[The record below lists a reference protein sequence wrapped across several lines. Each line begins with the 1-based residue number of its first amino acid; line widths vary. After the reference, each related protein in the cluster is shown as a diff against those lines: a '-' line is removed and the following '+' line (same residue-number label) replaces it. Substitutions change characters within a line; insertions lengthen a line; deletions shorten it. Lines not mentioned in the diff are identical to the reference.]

1 LSNVAI
7 LVALSAMSPVLVC
20 LSDSINYTRVKNKMR
35 KNNNFIPLTTQV
47 PPKTFVAI
55 QRIARNNG
63 LSESAY
69 VRRLLVNTSEIA
81 AEIVCD
87 DEVVNLSHSKRRR
100 PKKKPSKS
108 WIKKLLGR

>member
-1 LSNVAI
+1 
-7 LVALSAMSPVLVC
+7 
-20 LSDSINYTRVKNKMR
+20 MR

-55 QRIARNNG
+55 QRVAKSNG

-87 DEVVNLSHSKRRR
+87 AEVINLSHSKRRR
-100 PKKKPSKS
+100 TKKKPSKS
-108 WIKKLLGR
+108 LIKKLLGR

>member
-1 LSNVAI
+1 
-7 LVALSAMSPVLVC
+7 
-20 LSDSINYTRVKNKMR
+20 MR

-55 QRIARNNG
+55 HRLARNNG

-69 VRRLLVNTSEIA
+69 VRGLLIRLPEIT

-87 DEVVNLSHSKRRR
+87 TEVANLSHSKRRR